1 MFSIKGFVRSTR
13 SINKTIY
20 EFIKIVSYLLRSYT
34 QHNNNQHNNNQHNDT
49 KRKKVLF
56 AILNKK

>member
-1 MFSIKGFVRSTR
+1 MFSIKGFVKSTP
-13 SINKTIY
+13 SIKKTIY
-20 EFIKIVSYLLRSYT
+20 EFIKIVSYLRRNYS
-34 QHNNNQHNNNQHNDT
+34 QHNNNQHNDT